1 MISSITHIQL
11 SSCNGLYRPSRSASL
26 LLCFRFASVLLPGL
40 FSFGPFCFRFR
51 SRAFPLRPFS
61 FRSPFRTRFR
71 FSAFHL
77 SVSCRGFLFPLFR
90 ASFFCLP
97 PFTLS
102 SFFTA
107 PVSSLSGFPPVFWAF
122 ANLLLPFSLRPFLS
136 VLPPFRLLFH
146 SFEFLFRLGF
156 LLFRAF
162 RLPSF
167 PFFRTSFPACRLS
180 SLSRLLT
187 V

>member
-1 MISSITHIQL
+1 MQWALPPFPL
-11 SSCNGLYRPSRSASL
+11 SFPSA
-26 LLCFRFASVLLPGL
+26 FASVLLPGL
-40 FSFGPFCFRFR
+40 FSFGPFCFRFCF
-51 SRAFPLRPFS
+51 RAFPLRPFS

-136 VLPPFRLLFH
+136 VLPPFRLSAFA
-146 SFEFLFRLGF
+146 SCLGF
-156 LLFRAF
+156 LLFRVF

-180 SLSRLLT
+180 SLSSLLT

>member
-1 MISSITHIQL
+1 MQWALPPFPFSF
-11 SSCNGLYRPSRSASL
+11 PSA
-26 LLCFRFASVLLPGL
+26 FASVLLPGL

-146 SFEFLFRLGF
+146 SFEFLFRL
-156 LLFRAF
+156 
-162 RLPSF
+162 PSF
-167 PFFRTSFPACRLS
+167 LFFRTSFPACRLS
-180 SLSRLLT
+180 SLSSLLT